1 MKDITG
7 LIGRDDL
14 VGEVV
19 REIKKGKHIVLT
31 GPVGIG
37 KSVVL
42 EAALKIVEPRTSEW
56 RQFDPIAADL
66 GQATQPPKSAD
77 GDQRVLV
84 YITEHQSKGQFVQI
98 ARRLIETG
106 ILKPSSID
114 LAKRYDA
121 MPSGSIQ
128 WTDIRRH
135 VNRLSIRDLTT
146 AIIPAIYAYNGRV
159 ILAGDAMT
167 RLTPTQHAFWL
178 AIFEQAQV
186 VPGASPP
193 KSGLRKLWWKMKAIE
208 APALDADASKTIVR
222 AYIAQRGM
230 MIESPELYVGHV
242 IKQAGGNPQA
252 IADML
257 DESQKEKVVD
267 KRQIRQMRHQAGVR
281 YLDFTPIMIVSGALI
296 VGARYVAIGLGDTAL
311 YIMAG
316 LGAALFLSLRMFLF
330 KGSSGRAAA

>member
-1 MKDITG
+1 
-7 LIGRDDL
+7 
-14 VGEVV
+14 
-19 REIKKGKHIVLT
+19 
-31 GPVGIG
+31 
-37 KSVVL
+37 
-42 EAALKIVEPRTSEW
+42 
-56 RQFDPIAADL
+56 
-66 GQATQPPKSAD
+66 
-77 GDQRVLV
+77 
-84 YITEHQSKGQFVQI
+84 
-98 ARRLIETG
+98 
-106 ILKPSSID
+106 
-114 LAKRYDA
+114 
-121 MPSGSIQ
+121 
-128 WTDIRRH
+128 
-135 VNRLSIRDLTT
+135 
-146 AIIPAIYAYNGRV
+146 
-159 ILAGDAMT
+159 
-167 RLTPTQHAFWL
+167 
-178 AIFEQAQV
+178 
-186 VPGASPP
+186 
-193 KSGLRKLWWKMKAIE
+193 MKAIE